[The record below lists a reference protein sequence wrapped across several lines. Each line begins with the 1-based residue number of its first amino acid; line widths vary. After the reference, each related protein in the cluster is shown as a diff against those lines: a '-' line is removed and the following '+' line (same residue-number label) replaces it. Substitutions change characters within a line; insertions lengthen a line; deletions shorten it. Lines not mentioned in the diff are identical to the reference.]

1 MLRLA
6 VSRTMALQQRTQVDL
21 VLDTIGNVS
30 LKDDRALMEFPFFS
44 LEKRPRMEPLVYDD
58 GRVQIRISPGER
70 GIATIWDK
78 DLLIYL
84 ASLIN
89 DRLERGLEVFRT
101 VTFSAHDFL
110 ALTGRGTSNTVY
122 EQFKDTLFRLRST
135 TITTS
140 ILSGDEREERG
151 FGWVDNFRIVRKE
164 IQSGRKI
171 MAGIEVTLNDW
182 MFRAIVKDRRV
193 LTISPRYFQLT
204 MGLERRLYELARK
217 HLGHQQSWQISLP
230 RLAEKCGSRRELR
243 KLKVELI
250 GIMERDS
257 LPDYAIAL
265 QLAPAG
271 TSPRLRN
278 DRLQVIFRPKPE
290 SASCG

>member
-1 MLRLA
+1 MLRHA
-6 VSRTMALQQRTQVDL
+6 VSRTRTLQQRTQVDL

-44 LEKRPRMEPLVYDD
+44 LEKRPRMEPLVYND

-70 GIATIWDK
+70 GMATIWDK

-164 IQSGRKI
+164 IRSGRKI
-171 MAGIEVTLNDW
+171 MAGVEVTLNDW

-193 LTISPRYFQLT
+193 LTISPRYFTLS

-217 HLGHQQSWQISLP
+217 HLGQQPIWQISLP

-243 KLKVELI
+243 KLKAELT

-257 LPDYAIAL
+257 LPNYAITL
-265 QLAPAG
+265 QIPPAG
-271 TSPRLRN
+271 TSARLRN
-278 DRLQVIFRPKPE
+278 DRLLVVFKPKPE
-290 SASCG
+290 TLSEN

>member
-1 MLRLA
+1 M
-6 VSRTMALQQRTQVDL
+6 QQRTQVDL
-21 VLDTIGNVS
+21 VLDTIGNVP

-89 DRLERGLEVFRT
+89 DRLERGLEVSRT

-110 ALTGRGTSNTVY
+110 TLTKRGTSNAVY
-122 EQFKDTLFRLRST
+122 EQFKDALFRLRST

-140 ILSGDEREERG
+140 ILAGDEREERG

-164 IQSGRKI
+164 TRSGRKI

-182 MFRAIVKDRRV
+182 MFRAIVKDRRI
-193 LTISPRYFQLT
+193 LTINPRYFTLT

-217 HLGHQQSWQISLP
+217 HLGQQQNWQIGLP

-243 KLKVELI
+243 KLKAEIVN
-250 GIMERDS
+250 IMERDS
-257 LPDYAIAL
+257 LPDYAISL
-265 QLAPAG
+265 QLPPAG
-271 TSPRLRN
+271 TLARQRN
-278 DRLQVIFRPKPE
+278 DRVQVIFKPRSE
-290 SASCG
+290 GGPCG